1 MTDHDHIDALK
12 VAADPLRVAVAL
24 GLRGRGSR
32 FFCPLCQ
39 PQGGKTPDLSVRDKG
54 FTCHKCGEKGD
65 VLKLIMVA
73 LDIDFPSA
81 VAWLEKETGIAS
93 PGRHRKGTGKDTGR
107 TGIVQPG
114 ANMKAASVKTTGPAA
129 DPAIY
134 EAFLSACR
142 PVEGRALDRA
152 TG

>member
-12 VAADPLRVAVAL
+12 AAADPLRVAVAL
-24 GLRGRGSR
+24 GLHGRGSR

-73 LDIDFPSA
+73 LDMDFPSA
-81 VAWLEKETGIAS
+81 VAWLEREKARVGTRAG
-93 PGRHRKGTGKDTGR
+93 GRSFNLGDPVKPSTLIRSR
-107 TGIVQPG
+107 PRVPPPIPPS
-114 ANMKAASVKTTGPAA
+114 MKPSCLAV
-129 DPAIY
+129 
-134 EAFLSACR
+134 
-142 PVEGRALDRA
+142 ALWTVA
-152 TG
+152 PWNG

>member
-12 VAADPLRVAVAL
+12 AAADPLRVAVAL
-24 GLRGRGSR
+24 GLHGRGSR

-73 LDIDFPSA
+73 LDMDFPSA
-81 VAWLEKETGIAS
+81 VAWLERETGIPS
-93 PGRHRKGTGKDTGR
+93 PVRR
-107 TGIVQPG
+107 
-114 ANMKAASVKTTGPAA
+114 
-129 DPAIY
+129 
-134 EAFLSACR
+134 
-142 PVEGRALDRA
+142 
-152 TG
+152 